1 MPWQP
6 FWRPF
11 GLRFAHLVLSTNT
24 EPRRRGQAGA
34 QGGVWRL
41 QWLGAVGDVAVR
53 PLRTAEL
60 EGHMP
65 VPVRRIP

>member
-1 MPWQP
+1 M
-6 FWRPF
+6 WRLF
-11 GLRFAHLVLSTNT
+11 LSRNIETQW
-24 EPRRRGQAGA
+24 RRGQAGA

-60 EGHMP
+60 EFHMP
-65 VPVRRIP
+65 VPVRRIS